1 MPSYALGTMAAELHM
16 DRIHPYRPRVSRET
30 RLLLTTGLIAI
41 VALWVLARVRFP
53 DRPPPQNPVQPL
65 LTQLTPRP
73 TFADLASE
81 IAALR
86 PRVAPLLVAGPAGM
100 SGLRVRDDVAA
111 IWLDP
116 KQYEAA
122 RNAGSLLRHDPASG
136 LSLVQIESGPSQT
149 PELWSPQ
156 PIGPRYFIASEV
168 SAAGLSVRPVYVGWL
183 APADSPRWPG
193 QEWQLPSTSDVAS
206 GSFLFTADAAVAG
219 LVVDHGDGHV
229 LVPAATVLAETD
241 RLLDRLP
248 TIRAYVGIDVQRL
261 TAPISRAT
269 GATSGLIVTWVD
281 PRGPAAGALQP
292 GDVIEAANGA
302 AISTTDDWDVHIAR
316 LGADQ
321 TLVLGV
327 RDSSGRRD
335 VPVVGSAAA
344 ADHSL
349 SLGLTLRAVPGI
361 GAEVVR
367 VDPGSAGNR
376 SGLLAGD
383 LITRADGPDA
393 PTPAE
398 VRQAFASPRERP
410 LFIAF
415 SRGSTHQV
423 TALEK

>member
-1 MPSYALGTMAAELHM
+1 MAAEAVHM

-30 RLLLTTGLIAI
+30 RMLLTTGLIAI

-86 PRVAPLLVAGPAGM
+86 PRVAPMLVAGPAGR

-116 KQYEAA
+116 KQPDAA
-122 RNAGSLLRHDPASG
+122 RNAGSLLRYDPASG
-136 LSLVQIESGPSQT
+136 LSLVQIEFRPPQV
-149 PELWSPQ
+149 PELWSPE
-156 PIGPRYFIASEV
+156 PVGPRYFIASEV
-168 SAAGLSVRPVYVGWL
+168 SAAGLSLLPVYVGWL
-183 APADSPRWPG
+183 VPSDSPRWPG
-193 QEWQLPSTSDVAS
+193 QEWQLPSTVDIAS

-229 LVPAATVLAETD
+229 LVPATTVLAEAD
-241 RLLDRLP
+241 RLLGRPP
-248 TIRAYVGIDVQRL
+248 TVRAYVGIDVQRL
-261 TAPISRAT
+261 TGSISRAT
-269 GATSGLIVTWVD
+269 GAASGLVVTWVD
-281 PRGPAAGALQP
+281 PRGPAAGALRT

-302 AISTTDDWDVHIAR
+302 AISTTDDWDVQVAR
-316 LGADQ
+316 VGAGQ
-321 TLVLGV
+321 TLLIGV

-335 VPVVGSAAA
+335 VPVVASAAPA
-344 ADHSL
+344 NDPA
-349 SLGLTLRAVPGI
+349 SLGLTLRSLPGI

-367 VDPGSAGNR
+367 VDPGSAGDR

-383 LITRADGPDA
+383 VISQADTTDA
-393 PTPAE
+393 PTPAQ

-415 SRGSTHQV
+415 TRGTTHQV